1 MFMKKMLIIPVLMF
15 SVACS
20 DSTDTKKDTAT
31 TSQQSTESNNAKIAF
46 YINERPVY
54 ESRMIQRNIDKV
66 INDEIIYEAALIE
79 KMDLDPEI
87 NKQVAGFKKSLILGT
102 IKGKVISDHLKNNV
116 ITEEEVKAHYEK
128 NINDYTTLN
137 VLQISS
143 SDKDAID
150 DLYNKVSNG
159 KSFEE
164 TFSAIKNSGVII
176 TKRQLENTKKYNRLF
191 DKMEIGSMSAP
202 NKKNALNYT
211 YRITEVKVKPFKY
224 SKNKI
229 KFHLIS
235 ISKPKAVKDYAE
247 SVKAKHNIKVKMVN

>member
-1 MFMKKMLIIPVLMF
+1 MKKILIIPVLMF

-54 ESRMIQRNIDKV
+54 ENRMVQQNIDRT

-87 NKQVAGFKKSLILGT
+87 NKKVAGFKKSLILGT
-102 IKGKVISDHLKNNV
+102 VKGKVISDHLKNNV
-116 ITEEEVKAHYEK
+116 ITEEQIKAHYEN

-137 VLQISS
+137 VLVISS
-143 SDKDAID
+143 ADKDAID

-164 TFSAIKNSGVII
+164 TFSAIKNSGVTI
-176 TKRQLENTKKYNRLF
+176 TKRKLENTKKYNRLF
-191 DKMEIGSMSAP
+191 DKMENGSMSVP
-202 NKKNALNYT
+202 NKKGTLNYT
-211 YRITEVKVKPFKY
+211 YRIVEVKVKPLKY
-224 SKNKI
+224 AQNKI
-229 KFHLIS
+229 KFYLRS